1 MNHIFFC
8 NDANC
13 NMEVMEYGM
22 SCDEHT
28 IDECPGCGMETCL
41 GGDGFCECCSWR
53 LENDEP
59 ESWYRSESEI
69 RENCDCHHSPLCE
82 ECEAYYGYDDEG
94 PYDGRT
100 YTCMEC
106 SCDFKNK
113 YWRNQSLCQGCE
125 HKAPPPTPAVDLIGP
140 LKDEIDKIREK
151 LEHWSSGMTEGQIDN
166 WHSLLFIREFRLKH
180 LQCQGCQD
188 GALNQE
194 AHMVQDGCL
203 DEQERIPWEDYE
215 KDDLH
220 KLDLQLSRGY

>member
-1 MNHIFFC
+1 
-8 NDANC
+8 
-13 NMEVMEYGM
+13 
-22 SCDEHT
+22 
-28 IDECPGCGMETCL
+28 
-41 GGDGFCECCSWR
+41 
-53 LENDEP
+53 
-59 ESWYRSESEI
+59 
-69 RENCDCHHSPLCE
+69 
-82 ECEAYYGYDDEG
+82 
-94 PYDGRT
+94 
-100 YTCMEC
+100 MEC

-215 KDDLH
+215 KDDLR